1 VHADPSPE
9 SDHPGNQS
17 SSAATPDR
25 HRFDIPLAELE
36 VRTSRSSGP
45 GGQGVNT
52 TDSKVEL
59 RWDVARSPSLSAA
72 QRARLLER
80 LGPRLTADGV
90 LILTGSE
97 HRSQHRNREAV
108 LVRLARIVT
117 GALAETP
124 PRQPTRP
131 TRGSALRRLTAKR
144 RHASDKALRR
154 RPDDRD

>member
-1 VHADPSPE
+1 MQEDPDPSA
-9 SDHPGNQS
+9 HG
-17 SSAATPDR
+17 SASVR
-25 HRFDIPLAELE
+25 RFDIPLTELE

-52 TDSKVEL
+52 TDSKVEV
-59 RWDVARSPSLSAA
+59 RWDVARSPSLSAT

-108 LVRLARIVT
+108 LVRLARIVSA
-117 GALAETP
+117 ALAETP

-131 TRGSALRRLTAKR
+131 TRRSVLRRLTEKR
-144 RHASDKALRR
+144 RHGSDKALRR
-154 RPDDRD
+154 RPDDRE